1 MEEEQTTQ
9 DENALASAQRLR
21 LSRVLRGSLSFACT
35 AAIVGACWA
44 WDFLDGIRAVHYVI
58 AVVAINALAL
68 AVIASG
74 TNLRLKDPSLTTPL
88 VLSCLPPSLY
98 VMFFVTEPMVRA
110 AFLLMG
116 TVAILFGALALD
128 RRQVMRIS
136 AVFLLS
142 YLALLAA
149 LTNVAPERVDLRGES
164 LVALA
169 YCIVLLQVA
178 SLGTFI
184 AGLRL
189 KLRQKNQSLE
199 EAMTELTELATRDP
213 LTRLP
218 NRRTAMAQLE
228 RELSRVE
235 RRRQDGDGLCVGL
248 LDVDHFKR
256 INDRYGHQTGDAVL
270 RRIGEAL
277 QQAMRQGDFIA
288 RFGGEEFLIIMPETS
303 LQGGLAAADRMRN
316 AVARLPAES
325 LGLPEVPT
333 VSIGIAAHRTE
344 ERIEDTLACADRAL
358 YRAKHL
364 GRNRVE
370 PWSPE
375 DHAREAVRA

>member
-1 MEEEQTTQ
+1 MEEELTSQEQ
-9 DENALASAQRLR
+9 DALASAQRLR
-21 LSRVLRGSLSFACT
+21 FSRVLRGTLSFACT

-58 AVVAINALAL
+58 AVVAINGLAL
-68 AVIASG
+68 GVIASG
-74 TNLRLKDPSLTTPL
+74 ANLRLKDPSLTTPL
-88 VLSCLPPSLY
+88 VLSSLPPSLY

-149 LTNVAPERVDLRGES
+149 LAHVAPERVDPRGES

-169 YCIVLLQVA
+169 YFIVLLQVA

-235 RRRQDGDGLCVGL
+235 RRRQDGDGLCLGL

-256 INDRYGHQTGDAVL
+256 INDRYGHQTGDSVL

-277 QQAMRQGDFIA
+277 QQSLRQGDFIA

-303 LQGGLAAADRMRN
+303 LQGGLAAADRMRD

-333 VSIGIAAHRTE
+333 VSIGIAAHRPE
-344 ERIEDTLACADRAL
+344 ERIEDTLACADQAL

-364 GRNRVE
+364 GRNRVV
-370 PWSPE
+370 PWTG
-375 DHAREAVRA
+375 DGDGREAVHA